1 MRRSPS
7 RELGAPVWQ
16 TVGHDRAVAALQ
28 RGLAQGRRA
37 HAYLFVGP
45 PHVGKGTLALE
56 LAQALNCDGPEPPCQ
71 ECSSCHRIAAGIHAD
86 VQVVR
91 VEASD
96 GGVHKDISIDQIR
109 EVGRTVSLRAFEGRC
124 RVVII
129 DPADAMNEA
138 AQNAFLKTLEEPPPD
153 VVFVLVTSRPQ
164 ALRDTIRS
172 RCQRLD
178 LAPLPVPQL
187 EEALRQRWE
196 VAPRQAQLLARLSR
210 GRLGWAVAAHQ
221 DEEMMRVRHEAL
233 MDVRALPQRT
243 IHERFAYASEVAG
256 RFSRDRTTVLAVL
269 DLWREWWRDILLLS
283 TDCQDA
289 ITNLDLSDILKA
301 EASRYDAAQVVAVLR
316 SLAATKRRL
325 EENVNPRLALEVLM
339 LDLPAPR

>member
-1 MRRSPS
+1 
-7 RELGAPVWQ
+7 VWQ
-16 TVGHDRAVAALQ
+16 TLGQDRAVAALQ

-37 HAYLFVGP
+37 HAYLLVGP
-45 PHVGKGTLALE
+45 SQVGKRTLALE
-56 LAQALNCDGPEPPCQ
+56 LAQALNCEGPETPCQ
-71 ECSSCHRIAAGIHAD
+71 ECSPCRRIAASLHAD
-86 VQVVR
+86 VQVVG
-91 VEASD
+91 VEATD

-109 EVGRTVSLRAFEGRC
+109 ELGRVVSLRPFEGRC

-153 VVFVLVTSRPQ
+153 VLFVLITSRPQ
-164 ALRDTIRS
+164 ALRATIRS

-178 LAPLPVPQL
+178 LSPMPLPQL
-187 EEALRQRWE
+187 EEALRQRWS

-221 DEEMMRVRHEAL
+221 DEEMMRLRHEAL
-233 MDVRALPQRT
+233 TDIRALPERT
-243 IHERFAYASEVAG
+243 IQERFGYASEVAG

-269 DLWREWWRDILLLS
+269 DLWRDWWRDVLLVS
-283 TDCQDA
+283 SGCQDV
-289 ITNLDLSDILKA
+289 ITNLDLRDILKA
-301 EASRYDAAQVVAVLR
+301 EASRYDPAQVVVFLR

-325 EENVNPRLALEVLM
+325 EQNVNPRLALEVMM
-339 LDLPAPR
+339 LDLPAPPYAHP

>member
-1 MRRSPS
+1 
-7 RELGAPVWQ
+7 VWQ
-16 TVGHDRAVAALQ
+16 TIGQDRAVAALQ
-28 RGLAQGRRA
+28 RGLAQGRQA
-37 HAYLFVGP
+37 HAYLLVGP
-45 PHVGKGTLALE
+45 PQVGKGTLALE
-56 LAQALNCDGPEPPCQ
+56 LAQALNCEGPEPPCQ

-86 VQVVR
+86 VQVVS
-91 VEASD
+91 VEATD

-109 EVGRTVSLRAFEGRC
+109 ELGRVVSLRPFEGRC
-124 RVVII
+124 RVIII

-164 ALRDTIRS
+164 ALRDTICS

-178 LAPLPVPQL
+178 LSPLPVPQL
-187 EEALRQRWE
+187 EEALRQRWS

-210 GRLGWAVAAHQ
+210 GRLGWAIVAHQ

-233 MDVRALPQRT
+233 MDIRALPDRT
-243 IHERFAYASEVAG
+243 IQERFAYASEVAG

-269 DLWREWWRDILLLS
+269 DLWRGWWRDVLLVS
-283 TDCQDA
+283 SGCQDA
-289 ITNLDLSDILKA
+289 ITNLDLGDILKA
-301 EASRYDAAQVVAVLR
+301 EASRYDADQVVAFLR

-325 EENVNPRLALEVLM
+325 EENVNPRMALEVLM
-339 LDLPAPR
+339 LDLPVPR